1 VDLRAARECKEG
13 ILQFKNVA
21 QGTNPQSVEN
31 VVRHLIATAEAKVEE
46 AAKEVT
52 DRVSKLTKQ
61 HQSEVLCIVKAD
73 MRDSIYFKIQYD
85 TCYSTE
91 ARHVHLQ

>member
-52 DRVSKLTKQ
+52 DRVRLTKQ

-73 MRDSIYFKIQYD
+73 MRDSIYFRIQYD
-85 TCYSTE
+85 
-91 ARHVHLQ
+91 HVLQH